1 MILASVF
8 LKKVKLSEKKY
19 IFPKRFSQ
27 KALPFSAKKSKRK
40 RARKNNGLVF
50 FIFYSVFPRR
60 KAEKNQYFVIFT
72 DLITIG
78 DFGTFT
84 EIEE

>member
-8 LKKVKLSEKKY
+8 LKKVKLSEKNTFFRNVFRKK
-19 IFPKRFSQ
+19 PCRFQ
-27 KALPFSAKKSKRK
+27 RK
-40 RARKNNGLVF
+40 RTNKNEPEKITDSFF

-72 DLITIG
+72 DSITIG

>member
-19 IFPKRFSQ
+19 IFPKRCSQ

-50 FIFYSVFPRR
+50 LFSILFFPAAKR
-60 KAEKNQYFVIFT
+60 KKINIS
-72 DLITIG
+72 
-78 DFGTFT
+78 
-84 EIEE
+84 

>member
-8 LKKVKLSEKKY
+8 FEKSKIIRKKY

-27 KALPFSAKKSKRK
+27 KALPFSAKKNKQK

-50 FIFYSVFPRR
+50 FIFYSVFPSR

-72 DLITIG
+72 DSITIG